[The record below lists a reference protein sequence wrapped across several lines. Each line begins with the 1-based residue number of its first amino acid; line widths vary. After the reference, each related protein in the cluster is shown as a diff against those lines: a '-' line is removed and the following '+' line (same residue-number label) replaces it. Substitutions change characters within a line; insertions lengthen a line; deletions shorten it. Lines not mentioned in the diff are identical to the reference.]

1 MSPILKDGE
10 KELCD
15 NISHAMERE
24 FTFRDM
30 IQDTTTK
37 LGASTRSPPPLINP
51 EPYARSSLPFK
62 TDTGV
67 ANVVEPPCHNQA
79 TKSGVEM
86 AARHNIVEALK
97 RERRVG
103 SLRHVGL
110 GKGVRH
116 KNGVMRRG
124 LVVGGCGWCG
134 RTDRRILRWGR
145 QWSFNGGHED
155 NHTVCMDAM
164 CGGVTCS

>member
-1 MSPILKDGE
+1 ME

-24 FTFRDM
+24 FTVRDM

-37 LGASTRSPPPLINP
+37 LGASTRSPPPSINP
-51 EPYARSSLPFK
+51 EPYAPSSLPFK
-62 TDTGV
+62 TETGV

-86 AARHNIVEALK
+86 VVGHLKEPGETNRTSLRHNIAEE
-97 RERRVG
+97 RERRAG

-116 KNGVMRRG
+116 TYGVMKRG
-124 LVVGGCGWCG
+124 LVVGSCGSLERRGRSG
-134 RTDRRILRWGR
+134 RT
-145 QWSFNGGHED
+145 
-155 NHTVCMDAM
+155 
-164 CGGVTCS
+164 